1 MLNSN
6 GGIMDI
12 FTILKKTKKELT
24 HKIITSVVLQI
35 LLLIIPVYYT
45 NAINYAT
52 IGSYNKSTKLLIITM
67 ILSLLYY
74 LWSYFNQKSWYNYYN
89 KLYLEYTN
97 LVTEASVDN
106 VSLGEYT
113 NIINNDIDII
123 GTFIGNSVT
132 RLIQVFEFL
141 VIYMYFLKVNFYIF
155 LITIIMSIFM
165 FLIIIYFGSKI
176 KIENKSRKDYL
187 DYKTINIHN
196 IYDILKNKKK
206 IKDNS
211 FITST
216 IKYLESNA
224 KFNLFVKAMI
234 YLVLGFLELCRYG
247 VIIYAIYL
255 VSTNNME
262 IGTVLL
268 IYSYYTKIINNFE
281 VLGTIDAEY
290 QSVKVSVNRLNK
302 IRTKQKL

>member
-1 MLNSN
+1 
-6 GGIMDI
+6 MDI

-176 KIENKSRKDYL
+176 QIENKSRKDYL

-224 KFNLFVKAMI
+224 KFNLFVNAMI

-255 VSTNNME
+255 VSTNHME

-302 IRTKQKL
+302 IRTKQKI

>member
-1 MLNSN
+1 
-6 GGIMDI
+6 MDI

-67 ILSLLYY
+67 VLSLLYY
-74 LWSYFNQKSWYNYYN
+74 LWSYFNQKSWYNYCN

-176 KIENKSRKDYL
+176 QIENKSRKDYL

-224 KFNLFVKAMI
+224 KFNLFVNAMI

-247 VIIYAIYL
+247 VLIYAVYL
-255 VSTNNME
+255 VSTNHME

-302 IRTKQKL
+302 IRTKQKI

>member
-1 MLNSN
+1 
-6 GGIMDI
+6 MDI

-67 ILSLLYY
+67 VLSLLYY

-155 LITIIMSIFM
+155 LITIIISIFM

-176 KIENKSRKDYL
+176 QIENKSRKDYL

-211 FITST
+211 FINST

-224 KFNLFVKAMI
+224 KFNLFVNAMI

-247 VIIYAIYL
+247 VIIYAVYL
-255 VSTNNME
+255 VSTNHME

-302 IRTKQKL
+302 IRTKQKI

>member
-1 MLNSN
+1 
-6 GGIMDI
+6 MDI

-67 ILSLLYY
+67 VLSLLYY

-97 LVTEASVDN
+97 MVTEASVDN

-176 KIENKSRKDYL
+176 QIENKSRKDYL

-224 KFNLFVKAMI
+224 KFNLFVNAMI

-247 VIIYAIYL
+247 VIIYAVYL
-255 VSTNNME
+255 VSTNHME

-268 IYSYYTKIINNFE
+268 IYSYYTKIINNFG

-302 IRTKQKL
+302 IRTKQKI

>member
-1 MLNSN
+1 
-6 GGIMDI
+6 MDI

-24 HKIITSVVLQI
+24 HKIITSVILQI

-176 KIENKSRKDYL
+176 QIENKSRKDYL

-224 KFNLFVKAMI
+224 KFNLFVNAMI